1 MTAVVDQTQDAWGQF
16 IQVAGGAR
24 DLRDGYSWVQCPTA
38 RHNGKGSVGIRLGV
52 GNDPYVFMLHADC
65 GCSFRSIRD
74 AFVSKGAASEW
85 FGRRDGKTAVQ
96 NFRAQASSLRD
107 QASFAHIRGDHDEAE
122 QLGRRAGEL
131 DHWDEAAKLTPAL
144 AKPAL
149 GAFRTPEQRERDRR
163 AKEDRRAEEP
173 SQVEPSADQNGER
186 APEAATLEEDGA
198 ALFDEVRAFIRRF
211 VCIKDAQLDAIVSW
225 IAHCHAIDA
234 FYTTGRLHIRSPEPE
249 CGKSVL
255 LDVLYDLLSDPM
267 NVISA
272 SPPTIYRSLKDEKT
286 VPILLDEID
295 RTFGR
300 KGAADSET
308 LSLLL
313 AILNAGYRRGRNIR
327 RCVGREHEPVDFPTF
342 APVAFAG
349 IHAQLDATLLSR
361 SVVIEMQPMAPDES
375 IEENLAWEITPKA
388 NELRDRLKAWASA
401 RIEGLK
407 AARPSRP
414 PGIVARKAECWNPLF
429 ACADAAGGDWPKRIR
444 DAAKILTA
452 SIQERQPPTTGKQI
466 LAGARAA
473 FGDRSACHTE
483 MILSELNDLEDAP
496 WGSWNDGR
504 GINSRDLASWF
515 RKFGIHR
522 SKSIAIDG
530 DNKKGYERAWF
541 EDAWQRFLPVSDL
554 DGSDAPGNDPV
565 SVKTVKPVVEQGK
578 AAFRDPS
585 NPIEPE
591 RANLLETQRID
602 GLTDDSAD
610 EPSTDTASL
619 AERIAALDPN
629 DPDHWLKVAQAR
641 AEEVRRQRAEQ
652 AR

>member
-1 MTAVVDQTQDAWGQF
+1 MD
-16 IQVAGGAR
+16 R
-24 DLRDGYSWVQCPTA
+24 
-38 RHNGKGSVGIRLGV
+38 
-52 GNDPYVFMLHADC
+52 
-65 GCSFRSIRD
+65 
-74 AFVSKGAASEW
+74 
-85 FGRRDGKTAVQ
+85 
-96 NFRAQASSLRD
+96 
-107 QASFAHIRGDHDEAE
+107 
-122 QLGRRAGEL
+122 
-131 DHWDEAAKLTPAL
+131 
-144 AKPAL
+144 PAL
-149 GAFRTPEQRERDRR
+149 GAFRTPEQRERDAR
-163 AKEDRRAEEP
+163 AREARARNRAEEVYE
-173 SQVEPSADQNGER
+173 VEPSADPDDEPQ
-186 APEAATLEEDGA
+186 PKAATREEDGA

-255 LDVLYDLLSDPM
+255 LDVLYDLLSNPM

-272 SPPTIYRSLKDEKT
+272 SPPTIYRSLKDEKP

-300 KGAADSET
+300 KGAGDSET

-388 NELRDRLKAWASA
+388 NELRDRLEAWASA
-401 RIEGLK
+401 HIEKLR

-414 PGIVARKAECWNPLF
+414 PGIVARKAECWSPLF
-429 ACADAAGGDWPKRIR
+429 ACADAAGGDWPKRVR

-466 LAGARAA
+466 LAGAHEA
-473 FGDRSACHTE
+473 FGGHPACHTE
-483 MILSELNDLEDAP
+483 SILLALNDLEDAP
-496 WGSWNDGR
+496 WNGWNDGR
-504 GINSRDLASWF
+504 GINSRDLANWF

-530 DNKKGYERAWF
+530 VNKKGYERAWF
-541 EDAWQRFLPVSDL
+541 EEAWLRFTPEVFDL
-554 DGSDAPGNDPV
+554 DGSDAPGNDLL
-565 SVKTVKPVVEQGK
+565 SVKTVKPVAEQGK
-578 AAFRDPS
+578 EAFRDPS
-585 NPIEPE
+585 NPIESEPE
-591 RANLLETQRID
+591 NLLGTQRID

-610 EPSTDTASL
+610 SASTGTASL
-619 AERIAALDPN
+619 AEQIAALDPN
-629 DPDHWLKVAQAR
+629 DPHRGIRIAELRAQD
-641 AEEVRRQRAEQ
+641 AERRKATATGVRRGCRGWREGTGEGSPRRPDPLP
-652 AR
+652 ARPGPDDGGAASPYRSDGNRSP